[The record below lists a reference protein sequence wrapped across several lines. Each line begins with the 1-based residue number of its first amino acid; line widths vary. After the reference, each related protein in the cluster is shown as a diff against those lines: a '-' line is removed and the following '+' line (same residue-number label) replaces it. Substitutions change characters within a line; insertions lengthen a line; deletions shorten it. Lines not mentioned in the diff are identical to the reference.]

1 MKKLRTIDLYL
12 IPLFFVGL
20 TTVIL
25 RSVALLTCFN
35 SLTLH
40 VDDKIIITI
49 SSVMILLSVIGFASY
64 LFLGEK
70 EKDFIVRTDNARN
83 YLPAGILS
91 IALLSGCNKQLMD
104 LTYSYE
110 YAIIGLPNG
119 EVVEGKVTSWTDY
132 EDGDQLQ
139 VKIDGKTYLVHSSN
153 VVLISK

>member
-1 MKKLRTIDLYL
+1 MKKLIACLL
-12 IPLFFVGL
+12 
-20 TTVIL
+20 TVIL
-25 RSVALLTCFN
+25 ILAITLL
-35 SLTLH
+35 
-40 VDDKIIITI
+40 
-49 SSVMILLSVIGFASY
+49 A
-64 LFLGEK
+64 
-70 EKDFIVRTDNARN
+70 
-83 YLPAGILS
+83 
-91 IALLSGCNKQLMD
+91 GCNKQVLD